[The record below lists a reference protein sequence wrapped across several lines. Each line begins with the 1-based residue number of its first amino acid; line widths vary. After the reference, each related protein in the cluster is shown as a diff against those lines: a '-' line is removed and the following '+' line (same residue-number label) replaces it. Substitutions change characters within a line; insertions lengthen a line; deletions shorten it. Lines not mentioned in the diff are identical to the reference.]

1 MNNHNLTLCFNG
13 FSLTNIIFKNDF
25 LYQREVKEKETLS
38 VTGKVK
44 GLGETDEYPSRN
56 SNPKH
61 LNSQRL
67 NKGRHCYK
75 NIGFASA
82 NTVQ

>member
-1 MNNHNLTLCFNG
+1 M
-13 FSLTNIIFKNDF
+13 
-25 LYQREVKEKETLS
+25 KEKETLS

-61 LNSQRL
+61 LKSQRL
-67 NKGRHCYK
+67 NKERHCYN
-75 NIGFASA
+75 NIRLASA

>member
-1 MNNHNLTLCFNG
+1 MFNG

-25 LYQREVKEKETLS
+25 LYQREVEEKETLS
-38 VTGKVK
+38 VTRNVK

-61 LNSQRL
+61 LKSQRV
-67 NKGRHCYK
+67 NKGRHCYN
-75 NIGFASA
+75 NIRLASA